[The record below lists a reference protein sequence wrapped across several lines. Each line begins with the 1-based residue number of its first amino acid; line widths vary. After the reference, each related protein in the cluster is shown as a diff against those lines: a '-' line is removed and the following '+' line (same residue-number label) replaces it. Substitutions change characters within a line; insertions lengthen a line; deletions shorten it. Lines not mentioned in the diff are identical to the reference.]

1 MRFRNKKSGNALP
14 ASQKRERRQA
24 FCNAKHAGHAKAF
37 LATFLMVSLFA
48 SYASAEAIPRGG
60 PNDHRVRV
68 ASYQEGQVYR
78 LNVSLTHVTT
88 IEFGTG
94 ESIRSII
101 AGDTE
106 GFEIDGVPGGRAFA
120 IKPVARGVHTNVTV
134 YTNRR
139 SYYFNVNEVSSPTFY
154 VVQFRYPEDNRRPS
168 NAIAR
173 AAPNTNYAA
182 SARRH
187 LHLFRLP
194 AERTRPGDLPV
205 HERAR
210 AHGEHRPGRRRCD
223 PCLGRGAPMGAAS
236 GRGRGLYRGDAA
248 RGGRLMSDN
257 NPDLEQRLA
266 ALEQGNPRLGPA
278 PKRRSPLLAL
288 LLAGL
293 ILAGGLVLLLFSGPG
308 EEVAL
313 PTATPDEFQTEGD
326 GFGEIE
332 LFVPPPAPEPEIVLV
347 EPEPNAELLAQ
358 IAALQAQI
366 EELRDAPDSDAG
378 ADSAAAE
385 AIDALTAR
393 IADLQD
399 ASENAQE
406 QFQAELAARD
416 RELQQL
422 RMDLDLARLEANKP
436 TPAPLG
442 PTDEEL
448 RAREEERLRRE
459 EEARRLAEL
468 QRRAEEERAFQERR
482 ISSPVIAF
490 GGTGGANAGETELTE
505 RTFGEVTDF
514 VLNGALPSAITQA
527 EVIANPSNTVI
538 QGTMIQAVMETAL
551 DSSLPG
557 QTRAIISE
565 DVFSYD
571 GSRLLIPRGS
581 RLIGR
586 FRSGI
591 EIAQRRVTIA
601 WDRIILPNN
610 QTVQISSFG
619 GDELGRS
626 GVTGFVDTRFDE
638 RFGSAAL
645 ISIISAAPSVAAAQV
660 EDETTADVLED
671 VGDDLANATDSVIGE
686 YLSIGPVIYVD
697 QGARVTVMVDRD
709 LEIF

>member
-1 MRFRNKKSGNALP
+1 
-14 ASQKRERRQA
+14 
-24 FCNAKHAGHAKAF
+24 
-37 LATFLMVSLFA
+37 
-48 SYASAEAIPRGG
+48 
-60 PNDHRVRV
+60 
-68 ASYQEGQVYR
+68 
-78 LNVSLTHVTT
+78 
-88 IEFGTG
+88 
-94 ESIRSII
+94 
-101 AGDTE
+101 
-106 GFEIDGVPGGRAFA
+106 
-120 IKPVARGVHTNVTV
+120 
-134 YTNRR
+134 
-139 SYYFNVNEVSSPTFY
+139 
-154 VVQFRYPEDNRRPS
+154 
-168 NAIAR
+168 
-173 AAPNTNYAA
+173 
-182 SARRH
+182 
-187 LHLFRLP
+187 
-194 AERTRPGDLPV
+194 
-205 HERAR
+205 
-210 AHGEHRPGRRRCD
+210 
-223 PCLGRGAPMGAAS
+223 
-236 GRGRGLYRGDAA
+236 
-248 RGGRLMSDN
+248 MSDN
-257 NPDLEQRLA
+257 NADLERRLA
-266 ALEQGNPRLGPA
+266 ALEQGNPRHGPT
-278 PKRRSPLLAL
+278 PRRRSPILAL
-288 LLAGL
+288 GVVGL
-293 ILAGGLVLLLFSGPG
+293 IAAGGTALYVLSQP
-308 EEVAL
+308 EEQVAL

-332 LFVPPPAPEPEIVLV
+332 PFVPPPAPGPEVVLIEPE
-347 EPEPNAELLAQ
+347 PAEPNAELLAQ
-358 IAALQAQI
+358 LAALQAQI
-366 EELRDAPDSDAG
+366 EELKNAPEPVVEEDT
-378 ADSAAAE
+378 AAAE
-385 AIDALTAR
+385 AIDALTAQ
-393 IADLQD
+393 IAALQE
-399 ASENAQE
+399 ASENAQT
-406 QFQAELAARD
+406 QFQEELAARD

-422 RMDLDLARLEANKP
+422 RMDLELAQLEAN
-436 TPAPLG
+436 TPAPAPPG

-448 RAREEERLRRE
+448 RAREAERLARE

-505 RTFGEVTDF
+505 RSFGEVMDF
-514 VLNGALPSAITQA
+514 ALNGALPSSVTQA

-586 FRSGI
+586 YRSGI
-591 EIAQRRVTIA
+591 EIAQKRVTIA
-601 WDRIILPNN
+601 WDRIILPDN
-610 QTVQISSFG
+610 QTVRISAYG

-626 GVTGFVDTRFDE
+626 GATGFVDTRFDE

>member
-1 MRFRNKKSGNALP
+1 
-14 ASQKRERRQA
+14 
-24 FCNAKHAGHAKAF
+24 
-37 LATFLMVSLFA
+37 
-48 SYASAEAIPRGG
+48 
-60 PNDHRVRV
+60 
-68 ASYQEGQVYR
+68 
-78 LNVSLTHVTT
+78 
-88 IEFGTG
+88 
-94 ESIRSII
+94 
-101 AGDTE
+101 
-106 GFEIDGVPGGRAFA
+106 
-120 IKPVARGVHTNVTV
+120 
-134 YTNRR
+134 
-139 SYYFNVNEVSSPTFY
+139 
-154 VVQFRYPEDNRRPS
+154 
-168 NAIAR
+168 
-173 AAPNTNYAA
+173 
-182 SARRH
+182 
-187 LHLFRLP
+187 
-194 AERTRPGDLPV
+194 
-205 HERAR
+205 
-210 AHGEHRPGRRRCD
+210 
-223 PCLGRGAPMGAAS
+223 
-236 GRGRGLYRGDAA
+236 
-248 RGGRLMSDN
+248 MSDN
-257 NPDLEQRLA
+257 NTDLEQRLA
-266 ALEQGNPRLGPA
+266 ALERGNPRHGPA

-293 ILAGGLVLLLFSGPG
+293 ILASGLVLLLFSGPG

-332 LFVPPPAPEPEIVLV
+332 PFVPPPAPEPEIVLV
-347 EPEPNAELLAQ
+347 EPEPNTELLAQ

-366 EELRDAPDSDAG
+366 EELRDAPDTDAG

-385 AIDALTAR
+385 AIDALSAR
-393 IADLQD
+393 IAALQD

-436 TPAPLG
+436 APAPLG

-586 FRSGI
+586 YRSGI

-697 QGARVTVMVDRD
+697 QGERVTVMVDRD

>member
-1 MRFRNKKSGNALP
+1 
-14 ASQKRERRQA
+14 
-24 FCNAKHAGHAKAF
+24 
-37 LATFLMVSLFA
+37 
-48 SYASAEAIPRGG
+48 
-60 PNDHRVRV
+60 
-68 ASYQEGQVYR
+68 
-78 LNVSLTHVTT
+78 
-88 IEFGTG
+88 
-94 ESIRSII
+94 
-101 AGDTE
+101 
-106 GFEIDGVPGGRAFA
+106 
-120 IKPVARGVHTNVTV
+120 
-134 YTNRR
+134 
-139 SYYFNVNEVSSPTFY
+139 
-154 VVQFRYPEDNRRPS
+154 
-168 NAIAR
+168 
-173 AAPNTNYAA
+173 
-182 SARRH
+182 
-187 LHLFRLP
+187 
-194 AERTRPGDLPV
+194 
-205 HERAR
+205 
-210 AHGEHRPGRRRCD
+210 
-223 PCLGRGAPMGAAS
+223 
-236 GRGRGLYRGDAA
+236 
-248 RGGRLMSDN
+248 MSDN
-257 NPDLEQRLA
+257 NTDLEQRLA
-266 ALEQGNPRLGPA
+266 ALERGNPRHGPA

-293 ILAGGLVLLLFSGPG
+293 ILASGLVLLLFSGPG

-332 LFVPPPAPEPEIVLV
+332 PFVPPPAPEPEIVLV

-436 TPAPLG
+436 APAPLG

-448 RAREEERLRRE
+448 RAREEERMRRE

-586 FRSGI
+586 YRSGI

-660 EDETTADVLED
+660 EDETTGDVLED

-697 QGARVTVMVDRD
+697 QGERVTVMVDRD

>member
-1 MRFRNKKSGNALP
+1 
-14 ASQKRERRQA
+14 
-24 FCNAKHAGHAKAF
+24 
-37 LATFLMVSLFA
+37 
-48 SYASAEAIPRGG
+48 
-60 PNDHRVRV
+60 
-68 ASYQEGQVYR
+68 
-78 LNVSLTHVTT
+78 
-88 IEFGTG
+88 
-94 ESIRSII
+94 
-101 AGDTE
+101 
-106 GFEIDGVPGGRAFA
+106 
-120 IKPVARGVHTNVTV
+120 
-134 YTNRR
+134 
-139 SYYFNVNEVSSPTFY
+139 
-154 VVQFRYPEDNRRPS
+154 
-168 NAIAR
+168 
-173 AAPNTNYAA
+173 
-182 SARRH
+182 
-187 LHLFRLP
+187 
-194 AERTRPGDLPV
+194 
-205 HERAR
+205 
-210 AHGEHRPGRRRCD
+210 
-223 PCLGRGAPMGAAS
+223 
-236 GRGRGLYRGDAA
+236 
-248 RGGRLMSDN
+248 MSDN

-266 ALEQGNPRLGPA
+266 ALEQGNPRHGPA

-366 EELRDAPDSDAG
+366 EELRDAPDTDAG

>member
-1 MRFRNKKSGNALP
+1 
-14 ASQKRERRQA
+14 
-24 FCNAKHAGHAKAF
+24 
-37 LATFLMVSLFA
+37 
-48 SYASAEAIPRGG
+48 
-60 PNDHRVRV
+60 
-68 ASYQEGQVYR
+68 
-78 LNVSLTHVTT
+78 
-88 IEFGTG
+88 
-94 ESIRSII
+94 
-101 AGDTE
+101 
-106 GFEIDGVPGGRAFA
+106 
-120 IKPVARGVHTNVTV
+120 
-134 YTNRR
+134 
-139 SYYFNVNEVSSPTFY
+139 
-154 VVQFRYPEDNRRPS
+154 
-168 NAIAR
+168 
-173 AAPNTNYAA
+173 
-182 SARRH
+182 
-187 LHLFRLP
+187 
-194 AERTRPGDLPV
+194 
-205 HERAR
+205 
-210 AHGEHRPGRRRCD
+210 
-223 PCLGRGAPMGAAS
+223 
-236 GRGRGLYRGDAA
+236 
-248 RGGRLMSDN
+248 MSDN
-257 NPDLEQRLA
+257 NPELEQRLA
-266 ALEQGNPRLGPA
+266 ALERGNPRLGPA

-293 ILAGGLVLLLFSGPG
+293 ILAGALVLLLFSGPG

-332 LFVPPPAPEPEIVLV
+332 PFVPPPAPEPEIVLV

-366 EELRDAPDSDAG
+366 EELRDTPDTDVE

-393 IADLQD
+393 IATLQD

-436 TPAPLG
+436 APAPLG

-586 FRSGI
+586 YRSGI
-591 EIAQRRVTIA
+591 EIAQKRVTIA
-601 WDRIILPNN
+601 WDRIVLPNN

-626 GVTGFVDTRFDE
+626 GVTGFVDTRFDD

-671 VGDDLANATDSVIGE
+671 VGDDLADATDSVIGE

>member
-1 MRFRNKKSGNALP
+1 
-14 ASQKRERRQA
+14 
-24 FCNAKHAGHAKAF
+24 
-37 LATFLMVSLFA
+37 
-48 SYASAEAIPRGG
+48 
-60 PNDHRVRV
+60 
-68 ASYQEGQVYR
+68 
-78 LNVSLTHVTT
+78 
-88 IEFGTG
+88 
-94 ESIRSII
+94 
-101 AGDTE
+101 
-106 GFEIDGVPGGRAFA
+106 
-120 IKPVARGVHTNVTV
+120 
-134 YTNRR
+134 
-139 SYYFNVNEVSSPTFY
+139 
-154 VVQFRYPEDNRRPS
+154 
-168 NAIAR
+168 
-173 AAPNTNYAA
+173 
-182 SARRH
+182 
-187 LHLFRLP
+187 
-194 AERTRPGDLPV
+194 
-205 HERAR
+205 
-210 AHGEHRPGRRRCD
+210 
-223 PCLGRGAPMGAAS
+223 
-236 GRGRGLYRGDAA
+236 
-248 RGGRLMSDN
+248 MSDN
-257 NPDLEQRLA
+257 NADLEQRLA
-266 ALEQGNPRLGPA
+266 ALERGNPRLGPA

-288 LLAGL
+288 LLTGL

-332 LFVPPPAPEPEIVLV
+332 PFVPPPAPEPEIVLV

-366 EELRDAPDSDAG
+366 EELRDAPGTDVE

-393 IADLQD
+393 IAALQD

-406 QFQAELAARD
+406 QFQAELAKRD

-468 QRRAEEERAFQERR
+468 QRLAEEERAFQERR

-557 QTRAIISE
+557 QIRAIISE

-586 FRSGI
+586 YRSGV
-591 EIAQRRVTIA
+591 EIAQKRVTIA
-601 WDRIILPNN
+601 WDRIVLPNN

-619 GDELGRS
+619 GDALGRS

-671 VGDDLANATDSVIGE
+671 VGDDLADATDSVIGE

>member
-1 MRFRNKKSGNALP
+1 
-14 ASQKRERRQA
+14 
-24 FCNAKHAGHAKAF
+24 
-37 LATFLMVSLFA
+37 
-48 SYASAEAIPRGG
+48 
-60 PNDHRVRV
+60 
-68 ASYQEGQVYR
+68 
-78 LNVSLTHVTT
+78 
-88 IEFGTG
+88 
-94 ESIRSII
+94 
-101 AGDTE
+101 
-106 GFEIDGVPGGRAFA
+106 
-120 IKPVARGVHTNVTV
+120 
-134 YTNRR
+134 
-139 SYYFNVNEVSSPTFY
+139 
-154 VVQFRYPEDNRRPS
+154 
-168 NAIAR
+168 
-173 AAPNTNYAA
+173 
-182 SARRH
+182 
-187 LHLFRLP
+187 
-194 AERTRPGDLPV
+194 
-205 HERAR
+205 
-210 AHGEHRPGRRRCD
+210 
-223 PCLGRGAPMGAAS
+223 
-236 GRGRGLYRGDAA
+236 
-248 RGGRLMSDN
+248 MSDN

-366 EELRDAPDSDAG
+366 EELRDAPDTDAG

>member
-1 MRFRNKKSGNALP
+1 
-14 ASQKRERRQA
+14 
-24 FCNAKHAGHAKAF
+24 
-37 LATFLMVSLFA
+37 
-48 SYASAEAIPRGG
+48 
-60 PNDHRVRV
+60 
-68 ASYQEGQVYR
+68 
-78 LNVSLTHVTT
+78 
-88 IEFGTG
+88 
-94 ESIRSII
+94 
-101 AGDTE
+101 
-106 GFEIDGVPGGRAFA
+106 
-120 IKPVARGVHTNVTV
+120 
-134 YTNRR
+134 
-139 SYYFNVNEVSSPTFY
+139 
-154 VVQFRYPEDNRRPS
+154 
-168 NAIAR
+168 
-173 AAPNTNYAA
+173 
-182 SARRH
+182 
-187 LHLFRLP
+187 
-194 AERTRPGDLPV
+194 
-205 HERAR
+205 
-210 AHGEHRPGRRRCD
+210 
-223 PCLGRGAPMGAAS
+223 
-236 GRGRGLYRGDAA
+236 
-248 RGGRLMSDN
+248 MSDN

-266 ALEQGNPRLGPA
+266 ALERGNPRHGPA
-278 PKRRSPLLAL
+278 PKHRLPLLAL

-308 EEVAL
+308 QEVAL

-332 LFVPPPAPEPEIVLV
+332 PFVPPPAPEPEIVLV

-366 EELRDAPDSDAG
+366 EELRDAPDTDAG

-393 IADLQD
+393 IAALQD

-406 QFQAELAARD
+406 QFQAELAKRD

-436 TPAPLG
+436 APAPLG

-448 RAREEERLRRE
+448 RAREDERMRRE

-586 FRSGI
+586 YRSGI
-591 EIAQRRVTIA
+591 EIAQKRVTIA

-619 GDELGRS
+619 GDALGRS

-671 VGDDLANATDSVIGE
+671 VGDDLADATDSVIGE
-686 YLSIGPVIYVD
+686 YLAIGPVIYVD